1 MHASPSIAMQVQP
14 IAAKGDQICQNA
26 TLHQDEPCPSHIA
39 GPDGLPEEITRLTP
53 GACSVRQMYKLAYP
67 AYAGCL
73 SSVRQNCA
81 RNVSDGI
88 AQVQSHEGGHP
99 FAYASGTIAAD
110 DC

>member
-1 MHASPSIAMQVQP
+1 MRCSGS
-14 IAAKGDQICQNA
+14 AKPYALIVMMWVWLFRQSMAGTRGSRWVVPPHDRQNPV
-26 TLHQDEPCPSHIA
+26 DSRP
-39 GPDGLPEEITRLTP
+39 
-53 GACSVRQMYKLAYP
+53 
-67 AYAGCL
+67 
-73 SSVRQNCA
+73 SSVRQNFA